1 LILSRIA
8 YLALSIAL
16 AFTPAL
22 YATQE
27 TPVVKSLG
35 TTSLAQAHQRSL
47 AAQASS
53 TGVPRRGLPFFPKP
67 HFSNAAG
74 LSSTQADTGQAI
86 EFPIV
91 GPDATQRGFSGIDSR
106 DSNIANGGGTN
117 GIGEPP
123 DQGLATNGTQV
134 FEAVNVAFR
143 IFTQSGSPLSD
154 AIDFNGFFGVP
165 PQDSATT
172 FNALSDPRVF
182 FDPQSKRFFLTILE
196 YQFNGNTGAF
206 IGSENLLAVSQTSDA
221 TGNYYLYSIDA
232 SEKKNPACAHGCLAD
247 QPLVGVNDDGFYISN
262 NLFSNTTFVG
272 ALIFAL
278 DKQALTHNTAVH
290 GTVYLLPTDASVEPA
305 LPAPGA
311 VTTQNNGTEY
321 FMESLDNG
329 PPANG
334 NSLRILAITNTETLS
349 HTTIATTLSASN
361 FPTEPYSFPPNAV
374 QKTGS
379 FPLGQHYGDKEE
391 KLATDDDR
399 LLQLY
404 YANGKLYTTLETA
417 VHDADDSVPLRTAA
431 AWFVIT
437 PGGTSSHVTAHISQQ
452 GYIGIKNGSVLYP
465 VFAVN
470 DSGQGVIGFSFSG
483 TSYFPSTGYVRYSNG
498 SLEQKIHIA
507 GVGTAPEDGFT
518 GYPQFGG
525 NGVARWGD
533 YSAAV
538 VSPGGHLWFA
548 AEFIPNDI
556 RQPRTTYTNWG
567 TFISRLQ

>member
-1 LILSRIA
+1 LRLSRIA
-8 YLALSIAL
+8 YLALSAAL
-16 AFTPAL
+16 VLPAAL
-22 YATQE
+22 YASQQAPT
-27 TPVVKSLG
+27 VKSLG

-53 TGVPRRGLPFFPKP
+53 SGAPRRGLPFFPKP
-67 HFSNAAG
+67 GISRFAST
-74 LSSTQADTGQAI
+74 SSTPADTGQAI

-91 GPDATQRGFSGIDSR
+91 GPDATQRGFSGVDSR
-106 DSNIANGGGTN
+106 DSNIANGGGIN

-123 DQGLATNGTQV
+123 DQGLATNGTQI

-143 IFTQSGSPLSD
+143 IFTPSGSPLSD

-182 FDPQSKRFFLTILE
+182 FDPQSRRFFLTILE

-221 TGNYYLYSIDA
+221 TGNYYLYSVDA
-232 SEKKNPACAHGCLAD
+232 SESKNPACAHGCLAD

-278 DKQALTHNTAVH
+278 DKQALIHNTTVH
-290 GTVYLLPTDASVEPA
+290 GTVYLLPTDFSVEPA

-321 FMESLDNG
+321 FTESLDNG

-334 NSLRILAITNTETLS
+334 NALRIIAITNTETLS
-349 HTTIATTLSASN
+349 HTSPATILSASN

-374 QKTGS
+374 QKAGS

-391 KLATDDDR
+391 LLATDDDR
-399 LLQLY
+399 MLQLY

-417 VHDADDSVPLRTAA
+417 VHDPDESAPRTAA
-431 AWFVIT
+431 AWFVID

-465 VFAVN
+465 AFAVN

-483 TSYFPSTGYVRYSNG
+483 TNYFPSTGYVRYSSG

-507 GVGTAPEDGFT
+507 GVGTAPEDGFS
-518 GYPQFGG
+518 GYPQQGG
-525 NGVARWGD
+525 AGVARWGD

-556 RQPRTTYTNWG
+556 RQPRTIYTNWG
-567 TFISRLQ
+567 TFVSLIQ